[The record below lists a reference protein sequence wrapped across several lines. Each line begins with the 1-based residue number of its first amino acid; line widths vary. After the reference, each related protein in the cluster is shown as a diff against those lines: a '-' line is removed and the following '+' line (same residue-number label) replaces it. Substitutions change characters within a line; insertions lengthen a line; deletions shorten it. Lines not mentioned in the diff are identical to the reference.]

1 VGPIERRNGGTS
13 DVKVLLL
20 RMTAA
25 EVEALDEAWKRLG
38 FKSQTAMIRK
48 AIGAMLA

>member
-1 VGPIERRNGGTS
+1 MGPIERRNGGTS